1 MDKIKERTFK
11 IHTYIK
17 NVNFILLK
25 RKFLSYS
32 IIILLFLLAIF
43 FFVYLPYINKIADI
57 DAMDSSLY
65 QLEKNIST
73 LHNLQEEMSRRKDT
87 LSNILK
93 GFENNSITYSKDNN
107 VISFNPG
114 YIRYTEFMR
123 LLNLIENTGFIKIL
137 NLSISNLTGQER
149 NIISPN
155 KYIYL
160 KKLIINYNSKVI
172 K

>member
-11 IHTYIK
+11 IHKYIK
-17 NVNFILLK
+17 NLNFILLK
-25 RKFLSYS
+25 RKFISYS
-32 IIILLFLLAIF
+32 AITLLFLLAIF
-43 FFVYLPYINKIADI
+43 FFVYLPYINKTLDI
-57 DAMDSSLY
+57 NVMDSSLY

-73 LHNLQEEMSRRKDT
+73 LHNLQEEMTQRKDT
-87 LSNILK
+87 LNNILK
-93 GFENNSITYSKDNN
+93 DFKNNSITYSKDNN

-123 LLNLIENTGFIKIL
+123 LLNSIENTSFIKIL
-137 NLSISNLTGQER
+137 SLSISNLTGQEK
-149 NIISPN
+149 NILSPN